1 MIKKWS
7 RQALSFFKVTDLF
20 NSKVH
25 VSCLEFS
32 KKKKKK
38 KKKRKVTEWTKLSDG
53 PAPAWSGTVGVGVV
67 EYRGKY

>member
-38 KKKRKVTEWTKLSDG
+38 KKKKKSHRVDKVIGWTSTRLVGDG
-53 PAPAWSGTVGVGVV
+53 GGGSGGI
-67 EYRGKY
+67 